1 MFLKKY
7 ILNKSIIYPILGILL
22 LLWNI
27 SEKGKK
33 ASEEFYFLTKDK
45 LTTKGK
51 VISSKYEKFEIE
63 TEHSRGKIDYH
74 ELDLYRIVYQYKT
87 FDDFKIEDS
96 TYVNKRFSKDG
107 SIKIEYVKDKPNIN
121 KVEYDFDFNERANFF
136 DWLFSNFIFGIL
148 GLIFTF
154 YLYYLNIKNDEKERR
169 ELDIINNYNKKSP
182 LSKSEREAIILKI
195 KKNAE
200 ENQEYKNYVQER
212 INIIKSDIS
221 SVNELNSK
229 INVTELSGLLT
240 TFAKDQNATCIIRGL
255 RAVSDFEYEFQMT
268 GMNYQLNPDIETI
281 FLMTSEKNSFISSN
295 FVKEVHKLGGD
306 VSNFVS
312 KNTLEQLNKKN
323 S

>member
-1 MFLKKY
+1 MT
-7 ILNKSIIYPILGILL
+7 SGHMDIIRRSL
-22 LLWNI
+22 
-27 SEKGKK
+27 
-33 ASEEFYFLTKDK
+33 
-45 LTTKGK
+45 
-51 VISSKYEKFEIE
+51 
-63 TEHSRGKIDYH
+63 
-74 ELDLYRIVYQYKT
+74 RIV
-87 FDDFKIEDS
+87 DS
-96 TYVNKRFSKDG
+96 LVIAVAN
-107 SIKIEYVKDKPNIN
+107 NIN
-121 KVEYDFDFNERANFF
+121 KDS
-136 DWLFSNFIFGIL
+136 LFS
-148 GLIFTF
+148 
-154 YLYYLNIKNDEKERR
+154 
-169 ELDIINNYNKKSP
+169 
-182 LSKSEREAIILKI
+182 
-195 KKNAE
+195 
-200 ENQEYKNYVQER
+200 VQER

>member
-1 MFLKKY
+1 MCIRDSNL
-7 ILNKSIIYPILGILL
+7 
-22 LLWNI
+22 
-27 SEKGKK
+27 
-33 ASEEFYFLTKDK
+33 
-45 LTTKGK
+45 
-51 VISSKYEKFEIE
+51 VIA
-63 TEHSRGKIDYH
+63 
-74 ELDLYRIVYQYKT
+74 VA
-87 FDDFKIEDS
+87 
-96 TYVNKRFSKDG
+96 N
-107 SIKIEYVKDKPNIN
+107 NIN
-121 KVEYDFDFNERANFF
+121 KDS
-136 DWLFSNFIFGIL
+136 LFS
-148 GLIFTF
+148 
-154 YLYYLNIKNDEKERR
+154 
-169 ELDIINNYNKKSP
+169 
-182 LSKSEREAIILKI
+182 
-195 KKNAE
+195 
-200 ENQEYKNYVQER
+200 VQER

-312 KNTLEQLNKKN
+312 KNTLDQLNKKN